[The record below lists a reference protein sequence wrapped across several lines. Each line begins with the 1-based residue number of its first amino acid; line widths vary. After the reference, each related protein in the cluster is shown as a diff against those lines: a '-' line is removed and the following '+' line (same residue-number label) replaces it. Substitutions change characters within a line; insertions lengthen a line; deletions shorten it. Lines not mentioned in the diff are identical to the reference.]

1 MKRRTAKVSESIVL
15 NPKIIIGLETIWHG
29 CRIYSPIFLIVLLY
43 LTKKQKQNGVI
54 CVKD

>member
-1 MKRRTAKVSESIVL
+1 MKRRTTKVSESIVL